1 MRIKT
6 LLEQPFNYF
15 DKTKD
20 KWTYILCST
29 IFVFL
34 VLLFHPYG
42 ISEVSSSQNTL
53 GSVLLFF
60 SSISLSTFFGLSI
73 SQFVLLKTF
82 GFERVKIRKYVFW
95 FFIEALITP
104 KGSK

>member
-20 KWTYILCST
+20 KWTYILCSA

-34 VLLFHPYG
+34 VLFYPYG

-82 GFERVKIRKYVFW
+82 GYERVKIRKYVFW